1 MVRRAEFTVRILSAE
16 SQPAVAVHRFLCAF
30 LLALCCLPAAGCR
43 RDGPERAVVTGSV
56 TYRGEPLA
64 EGQIRFVP
72 ASGSELPTAGAFVIA
87 GRYTADGKG
96 GVPVG
101 THKVMVEAYRI
112 VGRAQPNEEVEQS
125 LETALARHQFLPPK
139 YNAKTELEITIE
151 PGARRITKDFDLT
164 D

>member
-1 MVRRAEFTVRILSAE
+1 MVRRAKLTVEVFPAE
-16 SQPAVAVHRFLCAF
+16 SQPAVAMHRFLCAF

-43 RDGPERAVVTGSV
+43 RDGPERAVVTGRV
-56 TYRGEPLA
+56 TYQGKPLA

-72 ASGSELPTAGAFVIA
+72 ARGSEIPTAGAFVFD

-101 THKVMVEAYRI
+101 THKVMIEAYRI
-112 VGRAQPNEEVEQS
+112 VGRAQPNEQIEQS
-125 LETALARHQFLPPK
+125 LETAPARHQFLPPK
-139 YNAKTELEITIE
+139 YNAKTELEINIE
-151 PGARRITKDFDLT
+151 PGAGRITRDFDLT

>member
-1 MVRRAEFTVRILSAE
+1 MVRRARLTVGVFPAE
-16 SQPAVAVHRFLCAF
+16 GQSAVATHRFMVPF

-72 ASGSELPTAGAFVIA
+72 DRGSEIPTAGAFVFD

-101 THKVMVEAYRI
+101 THKVIIEAYRI
-112 VGRAQPNEEVEQS
+112 VGRGQPNEGVEQS
-125 LETALARHQFLPPK
+125 LETALARHQFLPPR

-151 PGARRITKDFDLT
+151 PGAGRITKDFDLT